1 MYLSTSRVTSGGSF
15 PGHDWGYVSE
25 PGELGQSISL
35 PRARFI
41 GGCSSTN
48 GCFALRGARA
58 DYDAWALLGNAGWSF
73 DDALPFFRR
82 LETDADFPADEL
94 NSIQLAFMAA
104 AESAGLA
111 YVDDH
116 NRPRRP
122 WARAD
127 AATCVRL
134 TDGEILAADRV
145 VLAAGTYASPAI
157 LLRPGGAT
165 RLAST
170 SRTSAPRMT

>member
-1 MYLSTSRVTSGGSF
+1 
-15 PGHDWGYVSE
+15 
-25 PGELGQSISL
+25 LGQSISL

-41 GGCSSTN
+41 GGCPSTN

-82 LETDADFPADEL
+82 LETDADFSDEWHGSEGPIPIRRHPADEL

-116 NRPRRP
+116 NRPDVLGLGP
-122 WARAD
+122 MPQQV
-127 AATCVRL
+127 CV
-134 TDGEILAADRV
+134 
-145 VLAAGTYASPAI
+145 
-157 LLRPGGAT
+157 
-165 RLAST
+165 
-170 SRTSAPRMT
+170 